1 MYGFITNFQSYVF
14 VEGMLTITTA
24 FVGLSLLHCNPI
36 KFYQTFSSELVVP
49 RTIYSHI
56 SHDKLECNGT
66 CRHFYVVEL
75 GSGVRSHIL
84 SMNEN
89 GSLGKVLNIEL
100 KENVKQGDRD

>member
-1 MYGFITNFQSYVF
+1 VS
-14 VEGMLTITTA
+14 VEGKLMITTG

-36 KFYQTFSSELVVP
+36 KFYQTCLSELVVP

-66 CRHFYVVEL
+66 CRQSYVVEL

-89 GSLGKVLNIEL
+89 DSLGNVLNIEL
-100 KENVKQGDRD
+100 REM